1 MKNILARGGVEF
13 LAVLL
18 GITAS
23 LWIDKN
29 QKASEIELDRINV
42 HQIIEKEIS
51 EIIQF
56 TDKRLDYY
64 NNQNANI
71 IFLFENY
78 NTFNTDEIED
88 ADQLIYDIFTTGTY
102 MYNPNFS
109 IFDALKNDGRY
120 NLIDGEIRKK
130 LNEYN
135 MLMDY
140 IKKIESNENKAR
152 GVLLNYISINHPD
165 VHYKYPHSRS
175 LQSDGTSINFLKI
188 LENTRSDK
196 TVWSLLSRKCRLT
209 RSRNN
214 RVKWAKEML
223 VSIKEKIIA
232 VNINNKALN

>member
-29 QKASEIELDRINV
+29 QKESEIELDRINV

-64 NNQNANI
+64 NKQNDNI
-71 IFLFENY
+71 VFLFENY
-78 NTFNTDEIED
+78 ETFNTDKIED
-88 ADQLIYDIFTTGTY
+88 AGQLIYDIFTTGTY

-109 IFDALKNDGRY
+109 TFGALKNDGRF
-120 NLIDGEIRKK
+120 NLIDNELRKK
-130 LNEYN
+130 LSELT

-152 GVLLNYISINHPD
+152 GVLLNYISTNHPEI
-165 VHYKYPHSRS
+165 HHKYPHSGW
-175 LQSDGTSINFLKI
+175 LQSEGKAENFLRI

-214 RVKWAKEML
+214 RVKWAKDML
-223 VSIKEKIIA
+223 TSIQEKLMT
-232 VNINNKALN
+232 INSNNNVLQ